1 MKEYFKRLKQKLTIK
16 KIDKKQ
22 PMNAWTFVILLNLIG
37 FFGFF
42 LLKINGISLR

>member
-1 MKEYFKRLKQKLTIK
+1 MKEYFKRLKQKLSIK
-16 KIDKKQ
+16 KIDKIQ

-37 FFGFF
+37 FLGFF